1 MKLYW
6 NKTAKNRAAL
16 FRSICVAII
25 NDFQKDRWPSCEEI
39 IMREIDAS
47 ILQGES
53 DFTLLSSDYNYDKLA
68 LTAVKNVAFYLISSG
83 NYNVYPGVMNPVGLQ
98 LIEVCKQAAYL
109 ALNRGYLENKDYTA
123 FINAVEESSTKMG

>member
-6 NKTAKNRAAL
+6 NKTAKNRATL

-25 NDFQKDRWPSCEEI
+25 NDFQKDCWPSCEDI

-68 LTAVKNVAFYLISSG
+68 LTAVKNVTFYLISNG

-98 LIEVCKQAAYL
+98 LVEVCKQAAYL
-109 ALNRGYLENKDYTA
+109 ALNRGYLENKDYA
-123 FINAVEESSTKMG
+123 AIIDAVEESSTKM